1 MRKIIVVLV
10 AILLFGCNSKEK
22 AEYNYD
28 LGITKFNSKE
38 YSLAKEE
45 FSKAIEYCNKILDL
59 EPDNIGA
66 MYNRA
71 VGYYMMGNIHKALD
85 GFRAIMVIEPENQEV
100 IIAVK
105 ELNAKLN

>member
-38 YSLAKEE
+38 YSQAKIE
-45 FSKAIEYCNKILDL
+45 FSKAIDIYSKYSEAY
-59 EPDNIGA
+59 
-66 MYNRA
+66 
-71 VGYYMMGNIHKALD
+71 
-85 GFRAIMVIEPENQEV
+85 
-100 IIAVK
+100 K
-105 ELNAKLN
+105 ERGVSKFM